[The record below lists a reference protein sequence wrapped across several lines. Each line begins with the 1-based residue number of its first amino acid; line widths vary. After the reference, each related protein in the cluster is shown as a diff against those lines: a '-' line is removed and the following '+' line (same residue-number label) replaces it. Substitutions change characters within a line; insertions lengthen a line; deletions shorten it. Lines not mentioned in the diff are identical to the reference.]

1 MGGEL
6 EVGGVE
12 LPLVLTVS
20 EEGDGSL
27 NATVDSPDQ
36 GAMGL
41 KVDLIELNDDGVL
54 RFEMKTLSAKFEGK
68 RDELGKT
75 IVGELTQAGTTLPS
89 DERLAAPPSDVGL
102 PTLGLVT
109 TSYSTCPPS
118 RADRKGPWRSSRPER
133 RSSRSA

>member
-75 IVGELTQAGTTLPS
+75 IVGELTQAEQHFLRTRDWLLRPLTSAYQRS
-89 DERLAAPPSDVGL
+89 D
-102 PTLGLVT
+102 
-109 TSYSTCPPS
+109 
-118 RADRKGPWRSSRPER
+118 
-133 RSSRSA
+133 